1 MHLKKMSKFFI
12 IFLCF
17 MLAQA
22 KPNGGGSPA
31 FFSISGGTNTNNFS
45 GSMTMN
51 GTAET
56 SNYTNSTI
64 TNNGKI
70 FFLDLWD
77 FLLLQYFEFS
87 IWVYCLKKWFLS
99 SYLIFI
105 FYCRNW
111 QQRWIYWNAW
121 RERLQKSWY
130 EA

>member
-1 MHLKKMSKFFI
+1 
-12 IFLCF
+12 

-31 FFSISGGTNTNNFS
+31 FFSVSGGTNTNNFG

-51 GTAET
+51 GTAKT
-56 SNYTNSTI
+56 NNCTNSII

-87 IWVYCLKKWFLS
+87 IWMLLKYF
-99 SYLIFI
+99 FHH
-105 FYCRNW
+105 
-111 QQRWIYWNAW
+111 A
-121 RERLQKSWY
+121 
-130 EA
+130 

>member
-1 MHLKKMSKFFI
+1 
-12 IFLCF
+12 

-22 KPNGGGSPA
+22 KPNGRGSPA
-31 FFSISGGTNTNNFS
+31 FFSISGGNNTNNFS

-56 SNYTNSTI
+56 NNYTNSTI

-87 IWVYCLKKWFLS
+87 IWAYCLKK
-99 SYLIFI
+99 
-105 FYCRNW
+105 
-111 QQRWIYWNAW
+111 
-121 RERLQKSWY
+121 
-130 EA
+130 